1 MNRIL
6 KRIAMTDFIEDATEK
21 IWNSDVFRNMPIEKL
36 QEVAKAIQYNEDVS
50 NDYDIDKFIEL
61 LIQNSDNAYGI
72 DPNLD
77 KVLKQIDDLNNDE
90 IYNATG
96 EKREEIN
103 FDEYKYLL

>member
-21 IWNSDVFRNMPIEKL
+21 IWNSDVLRNMSTEKL
-36 QEVAKAIQYNEDVS
+36 QEVAKAIQYNKDIS
-50 NDYDIDKFIEL
+50 DDYDIDKFIEL

-77 KVLKQIDDLNNDE
+77 KVLKRIDNLNNDK
-90 IYNATG
+90 YYDASG
-96 EKREEIN
+96 ER
-103 FDEYKYLL
+103 L

>member
-21 IWNSDVFRNMPIEKL
+21 IWNSDVLRNMSTEKL
-36 QEVAKAIQYNEDVS
+36 QEVAKAIQYNEDIS
-50 NDYDIDKFIEL
+50 DDYDIDKFIEL

-77 KVLKQIDDLNNDE
+77 KVLKRIDNLNKDK
-90 IYNATG
+90 YYDASG
-96 EKREEIN
+96 ER
-103 FDEYKYLL
+103 L

>member
-21 IWNSDVFRNMPIEKL
+21 IWNSDVLRNMSTEKL
-36 QEVAKAIQYNEDVS
+36 QEVAKAIQYNEDIS
-50 NDYDIDKFIEL
+50 DDYDIDKFIEL

-77 KVLKQIDDLNNDE
+77 KVLKRIDNLNNDK
-90 IYNATG
+90 YYDASG
-96 EKREEIN
+96 ER
-103 FDEYKYLL
+103 L

>member
-21 IWNSDVFRNMPIEKL
+21 IWNSDVLQNMSTEKL
-36 QEVAKAIQYNEDVS
+36 QEIAKAIQYNEDIS
-50 NDYDIDKFIEL
+50 DDYDIDKFIEL

-77 KVLKQIDDLNNDE
+77 KVLKQIDNLNNDE
-90 IYNATG
+90 IYDATG
-96 EKREEIN
+96 ERQEEID
-103 FDEYKYLL
+103 FDENWHL